1 MKKSTL
7 GKTLCVL
14 AVGFFCL
21 NSKGQNEEEN
31 LKKYWNYRDR
41 YLKQF
46 VKIGSNEGDGL
57 NCINIDDQPLN
68 ESANVGA
75 NAFPTTNPQYGYRKW
90 ADVPANQGNYL
101 AVLATQARL
110 QSDANIDN
118 TAVLN
123 ELYYAILA
131 IERID
136 GYAERFIDP
145 QQNSNYNG
153 FFIRD
158 DVRNTVTQEWI
169 SQYPITEDPRDRYEA
184 VTSGY
189 YNDMYPVKNL
199 AQRCDNEMS
208 QDQLFGILQGFVFVK
223 KFVGHVFVRP
233 TSLDVGFF
241 IDDKIKQITE
251 RYMTH
256 LTAMHSRIEEYSIVK
271 IDNNQLPLGW
281 NSGSFPPLGPVVGFP
296 GSTDTISNVCNVN
309 ENWIVFNP
317 VINDVCGSFNQ
328 KQKSEI
334 RPFAYPVAKIAELI
348 TGNDY
353 TSLFGNS
360 AYRFKKNSQDIL
372 GDGNYCLPYNINLPL
387 DDLNGNHWQL
397 LQYASEILTPNSL
410 AGETPSLCINI
421 TNDTIFLPFG
431 NEIKPLM
438 LCFPNYNTY
447 MALQLATLS
456 GTWQQSKINQIA
468 QNWNMPLFDIM
479 YAALNNSSPSLP
491 QSYWKGFLD
500 SAPCQGPYNYK
511 NPYTGIVERDNN
523 WFAPFK
529 WDGEGVSDVN
539 SHGEFNGN
547 DYMLLYNLYQLIY
560 KSSNQLPSYK
570 ENTCPCNESKE
581 VSQKIKNHSTVLS
594 NGEYLLNNN
603 TVVGRKFTDYMT
615 FGIKLKEFSINNL
628 QIPSAKQLDVQ
639 TDLVVCN
646 NSTMKIKNGGKIV
659 VGDAASPQSS
669 IIVRSGSTLHIE
681 GNGRLTINDNCKII
695 IEKGA
700 TLVYDAG
707 AIIQLLGN
715 DAVLEIQGDLVLGNT
730 AVFKF
735 TYPNSTSG
743 YVKFSD
749 PDFAQAPY
757 DQIRT
762 VSPGQTASVELRGAN
777 KNDKILE
784 VAQDLLQ
791 VAIGNGITTFKVEY
805 GLVDFTYN
813 NGVTYISS
821 DANVRFYNSK
831 FTKTPSI
838 PSSSTQPSNVAVWG
852 QAQCQIAAC
861 EFSPNVGLIGNL
873 FAYGNKLTVTG
884 TLAYGGIRTQGAG
897 LTLNSVTTSSL
908 TSELMSFNSI
918 ATNSK
923 FIYGEG
929 ASIISSPV
937 EFDFNSCRA
946 NNNYFSGYRV
956 DGPTLLKV
964 KCGQVKTNQ
973 YTGFH
978 LANNASL
985 SMNVTDNGGYV
996 DARDNAVN
1004 TILLD
1009 NAHSIDIEN
1018 GYNDLRPYDFYSVT
1032 SSQTS
1037 SSACVNF
1044 ANCGYVVIEG
1054 SIQQMPT
1061 NPILS
1066 DNNRW
1071 QLSTSNTL
1079 FPLQAANGKD
1089 KYTRVS
1095 STYSLPGSNDVRFVA
1110 SSQSP
1115 IVACDYWNT
1124 SCTTCP
1130 KSYLEICPTCHVINT
1145 DDFTNVK
1152 TNEAVKSAIT
1162 KLETA
1167 SIDTT
1172 ANKESVDMLYQ
1183 VLQYPLPVAND
1194 GDKYVKSIAEK
1205 KILVALANGIEK
1217 SEIKVSEQQLSP
1229 EVMKVL
1235 EVVDSKILK
1244 AQADNNYDHLQ
1255 NAVYEKALLYYSSKH
1270 RTDALSTLNQYLPS
1284 IQPKDL
1290 DRFNRLVCQITS
1302 EQQLLNGEIS
1312 QYDYLRSI
1320 ENCVPIQKREVARR
1334 TLTIPSEESDEI
1346 ETLAVQVYPNPAE
1359 DQLNVQFSQVLLA
1372 DALFSIYDLTG
1383 KLVFSTQ
1390 LKAGTDKSEI
1400 IGFDLSNGMYI
1411 YKVDSGGEILHQGKL
1426 SIIK

>member
-1 MKKSTL
+1 M
-7 GKTLCVL
+7 
-14 AVGFFCL
+14 
-21 NSKGQNEEEN
+21 
-31 LKKYWNYRDR
+31 
-41 YLKQF
+41 
-46 VKIGSNEGDGL
+46 KIGKEDG
-57 NCINIDDQPLN
+57 NSICFDNIDNNPENDASNSGTFSNTLHDPI
-68 ESANVGA
+68 
-75 NAFPTTNPQYGYRKW
+75 TNSINGYRKMGD
-90 ADVPANQGNYL
+90 AMAQHGEYIS
-101 AVLATQARL
+101 VLATEYKL
-110 QSDANIDN
+110 LNDKGKDC
-118 TAVLN
+118 TAILN
-123 ELYYAILA
+123 ELYYAILSVQRVD
-131 IERID
+131 EV
-136 GYAERFIDP
+136 AEQYFG
-145 QQNSNYNG
+145 NATTNFNG

-158 DVRNTVTQEWI
+158 DAKPSFASDWVTEFTH
-169 SQYPITEDPRDRYEA
+169 TEDPKDN
-184 VTSGY
+184 Y
-189 YNDMYPVKNL
+189 YGISSNYYKDITPFATNMN
-199 AQRCDNEMS
+199 NEMS
-208 QDQLFGILQGFVFVK
+208 HDQMYGLMQGFLFVK
-223 KFVGHVFVRP
+223 KYIGHVYVKP
-233 TSLDVGFF
+233 TADDIGFYL
-241 IDDKIKQITE
+241 DDKVKEITE
-251 RYMTH
+251 KFMNYVT
-256 LTAMHSRIEEYSIVK
+256 SIHTKTNAHNELLKFDLADLNWLYTTTILAPVPHT
-271 IDNNQLPLGW
+271 I
-281 NSGSFPPLGPVVGFP
+281 PPVGPVIVFP
-296 GSTDTISNVCNVN
+296 NDTQVIYTTCTVS
-309 ENWIVFNP
+309 ENWIILNP
-317 VINDVCGSFNQ
+317 ITQEKVGNGS
-328 KQKSEI
+328 EM
-334 RPFAYPVAKIAELI
+334 RPFAFPVCKVGEKL
-348 TGNDY
+348 TGNNY
-353 TSLFGNS
+353 TSFFNTASRIHYSTIDAPFDGEFCIPFAL
-360 AYRFKKNSQDIL
+360 DIPIDDLKGTHWEQVQYLGAILHPNTL
-372 GDGNYCLPYNINLPL
+372 GDNTPKFCVSINP
-387 DDLNGNHWQL
+387 WPI
-397 LQYASEILTPNSL
+397 ASALGAESVQ
-410 AGETPSLCINI
+410 
-421 TNDTIFLPFG
+421 
-431 NEIKPLM
+431 
-438 LCFPNYNTY
+438 LCFASYNTF
-447 MALQLATLS
+447 MALQLASMS
-456 GTWQQSKINQIA
+456 GTWDHQIVSNIA
-468 QNWNMPLFDIM
+468 ENWHMEIFDLL
-479 YAALNNSSPSLP
+479 YAVMNDRSPIHP
-491 QSYWKGFLD
+491 KSYWENFLN
-500 SAPCQGPYNYK
+500 SAPCKGPYNYK
-511 NPYTGIVERDNN
+511 YKDINGNVIHDYDPNGWYENTRWAGAIAPSPYT
-523 WFAPFK
+523 F
-529 WDGEGVSDVN
+529 
-539 SHGEFNGN
+539 GEFNGN
-547 DYMLLYNLYQLIY
+547 DYMLLYNLYRIAYGDQLSLDEYTDI
-560 KSSNQLPSYK
+560 S
-570 ENTCPCNESKE
+570 CPCENSPKLQANTN
-581 VSQKIKNHSTVLS
+581 VSAQTLV
-594 NGEYLLNNN
+594 NN
-603 TVVGRKFTDYMT
+603 TVVKRKFANDYLPI
-615 FGIKLKEFSINNL
+615 GIKLKEFSINNL

-669 IIVRSGSTLHIE
+669 IIVRSGSSLHIE
-681 GNGRLTINDNCKII
+681 GNGRLTINDNCKVI

-700 TLVYDAG
+700 SLVYDAG

-735 TYPNSTSG
+735 TYPNATSG
-743 YVKFSD
+743 YIKFSD
-749 PDFAQAPY
+749 HDFAQAPY

-762 VSPGQTASVELRGAN
+762 VSPGQTASIELRGAN

-784 VAQDLLQ
+784 VDQDLLQ

-813 NGVTYISS
+813 SGACYISS

-831 FTKTPSI
+831 FTKAPSMP
-838 PSSSTQPSNVAVWG
+838 PSAGQLSNVAVWG
-852 QAQCQIAAC
+852 QAQCQITAC

-923 FIYGEG
+923 FIDGEG
-929 ASIISSPV
+929 ASIIASPV

-946 NNNYFSGYRV
+946 NNNNFSGYRV

-973 YTGFH
+973 YTGFY

-1037 SSACVNF
+1037 SSTCVNY
-1044 ANCGYVVIEG
+1044 ADCGYVVIEG
-1054 SIQQMPT
+1054 SIQQLPA

-1071 QLSTSNTL
+1071 QLSTNNAL
-1079 FPLQAANGKD
+1079 FPLQATNGKD

-1217 SEIKVSEQQLSP
+1217 SEIKVSDQQLSP

-1244 AQADNNYDHLQ
+1244 AQADNNYNHLQ

-1270 RTDALSTLNQYLPS
+1270 RADALSTLNQYLPS

-1290 DRFNRLVCQITS
+1290 DRFNRLVCQITN

-1312 QYDYLRSI
+1312 QYDYLRSM
-1320 ENCVPIQKREVARR
+1320 ENCVPIQKREGSRR
-1334 TLTIPSEESDEI
+1334 TLTIPLEESAEI

-1359 DQLNVQFSQVLLA
+1359 DQLNVQFSQALLL
-1372 DALFSIYDLTG
+1372 DTSFNIYDLAG

-1390 LKAGTDKSEI
+1390 LKAGTEKSEI
-1400 IGFDLSNGMYI
+1400 TGFDLSNGMYI
-1411 YKVDSGGEILHQGKL
+1411 YKVSSGGEVLQQGKL

>member
-1 MKKSTL
+1 MKKNNFGKALCAIAL
-7 GKTLCVL
+7 GLL
-14 AVGFFCL
+14 CL
-21 NSKGQNEEEN
+21 NSTGQTESDN
-31 LKKYWNYRDR
+31 LKKYWNYREK
-41 YLKQF
+41 YKKNF
-46 VKIGSNEGDGL
+46 IKIGPNKGEG
-57 NCINIDDQPLN
+57 INI
-68 ESANVGA
+68 
-75 NAFPTTNPQYGYRKW
+75 
-90 ADVPANQGNYL
+90 
-101 AVLATQARL
+101 
-110 QSDANIDN
+110 ANIDTMSSN
-118 TAVLN
+118 IAGETGYNWINMHPQHGYKRWGDAMAMQGDYISVLSTEYKLLKDAGKSTLALQN
-123 ELYYAILA
+123 ELYYAINA
-131 IERID
+131 IDRLD
-136 GYAERFIDP
+136 GQAEIYYGGVSSPPIF
-145 QQNSNYNG
+145 NG

-158 DVRNTVTQEWI
+158 DADSTTTNDWENEYQN
-169 SQYPITEDPRDRYEA
+169 SLDYRDKCD
-184 VTSGY
+184 G
-189 YNDMYPVKNL
+189 VKSDFYVDHL
-199 AQRCDNEMS
+199 ANNFNMQNEMS
-208 QDQLFGILQGFVFVK
+208 QDQMFGLWQGFLHVIKLVDNIYVKPTPSDAGFYLHNKVKDLTNRMFSYITNTYHFENETRHLFKFDAIYLNVLSQVFAGV
-223 KFVGHVFVRP
+223 VYPIPH
-233 TSLDVGFF
+233 D
-241 IDDKIKQITE
+241 
-251 RYMTH
+251 
-256 LTAMHSRIEEYSIVK
+256 IVYV
-271 IDNNQLPLGW
+271 
-281 NSGSFPPLGPVVGFP
+281 NS
-296 GSTDTISNVCNVN
+296 TCNYD
-309 ENWIVFNP
+309 ENWVLVNP
-317 VINDVCGSFNQ
+317 ITHEKVENG
-328 KQKSEI
+328 SEI
-334 RPFAYPVAKIAELI
+334 RPYAFPTAKTAEII
-348 TGNDY
+348 TGIPHSQGNGIHINGNDI
-353 TSLFGNS
+353 FN
-360 AYRFKKNSQDIL
+360 
-372 GDGNYCLPYNINLPL
+372 DGNVCL
-387 DDLNGNHWQL
+387 LNSSYTFSL
-397 LQYASEILTPNSL
+397 SDINSL
-410 AGETPSLCINI
+410 MWNPLQNIQWDVAYVNGVKKWCFNLDPSGIAQSLGNNALNFCIEE
-421 TNDTIFLPFG
+421 DS
-431 NEIKPLM
+431 IKGKLKT
-438 LCFPNYNTY
+438 YNVF
-447 MALQLATLS
+447 MALQLATMS
-456 GTWQQSKINQIA
+456 QTWTKENVVRIA
-468 QNWNMPLFDIM
+468 DNWHMEVFDLM
-479 YAALNNSSPSLP
+479 YAVLNNTQPVHSK
-491 QSYWKGFLD
+491 QYWD
-500 SAPCQGPYNYK
+500 SILVTAPCNGPYNY
-511 NPYTGIVERDNN
+511 NPVGNSDPSLISGDWNENSRWAGNN
-523 WFAPFK
+523 GPSDFTR
-529 WDGEGVSDVN
+529 GEY
-539 SHGEFNGN
+539 NGN
-547 DYMLLYNLYQLIY
+547 DYMLAYNLYRIAFADQL
-560 KSSNQLPSYK
+560 NQDEYTDISCSC
-570 ENTCPCNESKE
+570 ENSPKLQANTN
-581 VSQKIKNHSTVLS
+581 VSAQTLT
-594 NGEYLLNNN
+594 NN
-603 TVVGRKFTDYMT
+603 TVVKRKFANDYLPI
-615 FGIKLKEFSINNL
+615 GIKLKEFSINNL
-628 QIPSAKQLDVQ
+628 QIPSTKQLDVQ

-681 GNGRLTINDNCKII
+681 GNGRLNINDNCKVV

-700 TLVYDAG
+700 SLVYDAG

-735 TYPNSTSG
+735 TYPNTTSG

-762 VSPGQTASVELRGAN
+762 VSAGQTASIELRGAN

-813 NGVTYISS
+813 NGACYISS

-831 FTKTPSI
+831 FTKAPSI
-838 PSSSTQPSNVAVWG
+838 PPSMNHPSNVAVWG
-852 QAQCQIAAC
+852 QAQCQITAC
-861 EFSPNVGLIGNL
+861 EFSPGVGLIGNL
-873 FAYGNKLTVTG
+873 FAYGNKLTITG

-908 TSELMSFNSI
+908 ISELMSFNSI

-923 FIYGEG
+923 FIDGEG
-929 ASIISSPV
+929 ASIIASPV

-1054 SIQQMPT
+1054 SIQQLPV
-1061 NPILS
+1061 NPIFS

-1071 QLSTSNTL
+1071 QLSTNSTL
-1079 FPLQAANGKD
+1079 FPLQATNGKD

-1162 KLETA
+1162 KLATA
-1167 SIDTT
+1167 STDTA
-1172 ANKESVDMLYQ
+1172 ANKQSVDMLYQ

-1205 KILVALANGIEK
+1205 KILVALASGIEK

-1284 IQPKDL
+1284 IQTKDH
-1290 DRFNRLVCQITS
+1290 DRFNRLVCQITN

-1320 ENCVPIQKREVARR
+1320 ENCVPIQRREGSRR
-1334 TLTIPSEESDEI
+1334 TLTIPSEESAEI

-1359 DQLNVQFSQVLLA
+1359 DQLNIQFSQVLLL
-1372 DALFSIYDLTG
+1372 DASFNIYDLTG

-1390 LKAGTDKSEI
+1390 LKAGVEKSEVT
-1400 IGFDLSNGMYI
+1400 GFDLSNGMYI
-1411 YKVDSGGEILHQGKL
+1411 YKVSSGEEILQQGKL

>member
-1 MKKSTL
+1 MKKNNF
-7 GKTLCVL
+7 GKALCVL
-14 AVGFFCL
+14 ALGLLCL
-21 NSKGQNEEEN
+21 NSNGQTESEN
-31 LKKYWNYRDR
+31 LKKYWNYRA
-41 YLKQF
+41 KFQKHF
-46 VKIGSNEGDGL
+46 TKIGPYSGNSI
-57 NCINIDDQPLN
+57 CFANID
-68 ESANVGA
+68 NVPG
-75 NAFPTTNPQYGYRKW
+75 NSENGWSNTQSMTGSGPIHGYKKTGD
-90 ADVPANQGNYL
+90 AMNMQGDYI
-101 AVLATQARL
+101 AVLATQYKL
-110 QSDANIDN
+110 LKDAGKDVVP
-118 TAVLN
+118 TLN
-123 ELYYAILA
+123 ELYYAINTVNRVDLQ
-131 IERID
+131 
-136 GYAERFIDP
+136 AEPFFGP
-145 QQNSNYNG
+145 VAPSLNG
-153 FFIRD
+153 FTMRD
-158 DVRNTVTQEWI
+158 DVPKNLAVDWNNESANTQDSRDMYEGI
-169 SQYPITEDPRDRYEA
+169 SSD
-184 VTSGY
+184 Y
-189 YNDMYPVKNL
+189 YNDSDPNTHFL
-199 AQRCDNEMS
+199 INEMS
-208 QDQLFGILQGFVFVK
+208 QDQSIGLMMGFVFVK
-223 KFVGHVFVRP
+223 KFVGHVYVKP
-233 TSLDVGFF
+233 TANDAGFYLDDEVYNITKRFMDH
-241 IDDKIKQITE
+241 ITQIW
-251 RYMTH
+251 
-256 LTAMHSRIEEYSIVK
+256 S
-271 IDNNQLPLGW
+271 IDNQTTELLEFDENLFNTINSYFGNPVNSNIITGVCDLQDNWILVNPVTGKKVVSESEMRPWSYAIAKTADRLTNNNFNYVSGELKHLGVDNLLDGHLCVTPAPFLIPLD
-281 NSGSFPPLGPVVGFP
+281 
-296 GSTDTISNVCNVN
+296 GSTAHPGVNNSFWDPLQNASWTTAGVLSLHIPIPFTNNPLTGTHKYITWNLFNPPEYNVN
-309 ENWIVFNP
+309 
-317 VINDVCGSFNQ
+317 
-328 KQKSEI
+328 
-334 RPFAYPVAKIAELI
+334 L
-348 TGNDY
+348 
-353 TSLFGNS
+353 SL
-360 AYRFKKNSQDIL
+360 
-372 GDGNYCLPYNINLPL
+372 
-387 DDLNGNHWQL
+387 
-397 LQYASEILTPNSL
+397 T
-410 AGETPSLCINI
+410 
-421 TNDTIFLPFG
+421 
-431 NEIKPLM
+431 
-438 LCFPNYNTY
+438 
-447 MALQLATLS
+447 LATLS
-456 GTWQQSKINQIA
+456 NTWSHNNVSRIA
-468 QNWNMPLFDIM
+468 DNWHMEIFDLM
-479 YAALNNSSPSLP
+479 YGVLNNSTPIHSKAFWDNVF
-491 QSYWKGFLD
+491 YT
-500 SAPCQGPYNYK
+500 APCEGPYHFRDANLNHTY
-511 NPYTGIVERDNN
+511 PIVWNTSNLWNGDRDVTDN
-523 WFAPFK
+523 FVF
-529 WDGEGVSDVN
+529 
-539 SHGEFNGN
+539 GEFNGN
-547 DYMLLYNLYQLIY
+547 DYMLAYNLYRIAFADQL
-560 KSSNQLPSYK
+560 NQDEYTDIS
-570 ENTCPCNESKE
+570 CPCENSPKLQANTN
-581 VSQKIKNHSTVLS
+581 VSAQTLV
-594 NGEYLLNNN
+594 NN
-603 TVVGRKFTDYMT
+603 TVVKRKFANDYLPI
-615 FGIKLKEFSINNL
+615 GIKLKEFSINNL
-628 QIPSAKQLDVQ
+628 QIPSSKQLDVQ

-669 IIVRSGSTLHIE
+669 IIVRSGSALHIE
-681 GNGRLTINDNCKII
+681 GNGRLTINDNCKVI

-700 TLVYDAG
+700 SLVYDAG

-743 YVKFSD
+743 YIKFSD

-762 VSPGQTASVELRGAN
+762 VSAGQTASIELRGAN

-791 VAIGNGITTFKVEY
+791 VAIGNGIATFKVEY

-813 NGVTYISS
+813 NGACYISS

-831 FTKTPSI
+831 FTKAPSI
-838 PSSSTQPSNVAVWG
+838 PPSMNQPSNVAVWG
-852 QAQCQIAAC
+852 QAQCQITAC

-923 FIYGEG
+923 FIDGEG
-929 ASIISSPV
+929 ASIIASPV

-1054 SIQQMPT
+1054 SIQQMPA
-1061 NPILS
+1061 NPVLS

-1071 QLSTSNTL
+1071 QLSTNNTL
-1079 FPLQAANGKD
+1079 FPLQATNGKD

-1162 KLETA
+1162 KLATA

-1229 EVMKVL
+1229 EAMKVL

-1290 DRFNRLVCQITS
+1290 DRFNRLVCQITN

-1312 QYDYLRSI
+1312 QYDYLRSM
-1320 ENCVPIQKREVARR
+1320 ENCVPIQKREGARR
-1334 TLTIPSEESDEI
+1334 TLTIPSEDSAEI
-1346 ETLAVQVYPNPAE
+1346 EKLAVQVYPNPAE
-1359 DQLNVQFSQVLLA
+1359 DQLNIQFSQALLV
-1372 DALFSIYDLTG
+1372 DASFNIYDLAG

-1390 LKAGTDKSEI
+1390 LKAGTEKSEI
-1400 IGFDLSNGMYI
+1400 TGFDLSNGMYI
-1411 YKVDSGGEILHQGKL
+1411 YKVSSGGEVLQQGKL